1 MSTGLSHVTLLIAAL
16 QKMESELKNAETAK
30 CGADLYIEGTGL
42 TLEQL
47 KTAKNG
53 MELLVKAHNDLHK
66 RVQALEENS

>member
-1 MSTGLSHVTLLIAAL
+1 MSTGLSHVTLLLSAL
-16 QKMESELKNAETAK
+16 HKLEEELKNAQTAK

-42 TLEQL
+42 TLEQI

-66 RVQALEENS
+66 RVKALEENS

>member
-1 MSTGLSHVTLLIAAL
+1 MSTGLSHVTLLIASL
-16 QKMESELKNAETAK
+16 QKLEEELKNAQTAK

-42 TLEQL
+42 TLEQI

-66 RVQALEENS
+66 RVKALEENS